1 MLYAFVCCMN
11 RLTVVTLSE
20 NSKRSNKLFGIVHQ
34 KILASLANINIVY
47 IVDLV
52 YIVCIFDIVDIV

>member
-1 MLYAFVCCMN
+1 MN

-20 NSKRSNKLFGIVHQ
+20 NSKTSNKLFGIVHQ